1 MDIQTRKIEF
11 IQEFL
16 QLQNE
21 DLLARLEQ
29 LLHSGTTNRKTGFQ
43 PMSAAQL
50 HERIDKSL
58 EDAAQNRLTHT
69 DDLTEEIKQWQ

>member
-1 MDIQTRKIEF
+1 MDIQTRKIAF

-29 LLHSGTTNRKTGFQ
+29 LLHSETTKKKTGFQ

-50 HERIDKSL
+50 NERIDKSL
-58 EDAAQNRLTHT
+58 ADATQNRLTHT
-69 DDLTEEIKQWQ
+69 DDLTKEMKQW